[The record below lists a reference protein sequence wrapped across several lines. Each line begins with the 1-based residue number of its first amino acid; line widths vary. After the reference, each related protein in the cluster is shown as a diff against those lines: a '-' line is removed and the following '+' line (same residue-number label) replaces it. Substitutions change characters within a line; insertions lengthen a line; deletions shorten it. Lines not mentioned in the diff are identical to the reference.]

1 MLSEIPLNFFNFS
14 FIECLA
20 TEDMFYDWSFFD
32 NTFREGIQS
41 FQNPNSDTSMGP
53 LLTLNQLDKT
63 INSPNDCE
71 GKVLLQIIHMMP
83 LKMKLLQD
91 DSFVL
96 HEMVV
101 VAWVSDSCTS
111 QTVEGVEAYRFKR
124 LNHDKLLVVLD
135 SALTKSVIHCYRKR
149 HLGLF
154 MEQDL
159 FKLLLENSKI
169 LEVSL
174 DRLINDCGVEVYV
187 GLTSQQAIV
196 NCMMYHKANRLLHS
210 VFHQIGFADVSY
222 DTDTIDL
229 LSSHKLIPTKDIE
242 LVFE

>member
-1 MLSEIPLNFFNFS
+1 M
-14 FIECLA
+14 
-20 TEDMFYDWSFFD
+20 
-32 NTFREGIQS
+32 
-41 FQNPNSDTSMGP
+41 
-53 LLTLNQLDKT
+53 
-63 INSPNDCE
+63 
-71 GKVLLQIIHMMP
+71 
-83 LKMKLLQD
+83 
-91 DSFVL
+91 
-96 HEMVV
+96 
-101 VAWVSDSCTS
+101 
-111 QTVEGVEAYRFKR
+111 QTVEGVEAYSFKR

-159 FKLLLENSKI
+159 FKLLLENSKV

-174 DRLINDCGVEVYV
+174 RRLIDDCGVEVTL
-187 GLTSQQAIV
+187 GLTFQQAIV

-210 VFHQIGFADVSY
+210 VFHLVDFALISF

-229 LSSHKLIPTKDIE
+229 LSSHKIIPTKAIE